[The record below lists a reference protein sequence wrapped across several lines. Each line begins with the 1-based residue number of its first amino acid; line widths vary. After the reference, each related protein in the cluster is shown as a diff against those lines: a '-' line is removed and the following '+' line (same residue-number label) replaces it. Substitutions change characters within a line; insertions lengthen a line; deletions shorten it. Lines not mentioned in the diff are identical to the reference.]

1 MTMVER
7 LRSKVLYKYE
17 LYLIK
22 ILPAIMAGLCLLNT
36 VLSYFCIDLPILSYI
51 GGISFLPLCFFYLSS
66 IVFKFCIYH
75 RLFIHYIALN
85 WVMNI
90 YDLYIGIPCGDRT
103 LLSIYLIITGIFIF
117 LIVYFRQKAKKN
129 GYKKILCEN
138 TQRNC

>member
-85 WVMNI
+85 WIMNV
-90 YDLYIGIPCGDRT
+90 YDLYIGIPCNDRT
-103 LLSIYLIITGIFIF
+103 LLSIYLIVTGIFIF

-129 GYKKILCEN
+129 GHKKVLCKN
-138 TQRNC
+138 TQGNC

>member
-1 MTMVER
+1 MVER
-7 LRSKVLYKYE
+7 LRSKVLYKCE

-36 VLSYFCIDLPILSYI
+36 VLSYFCIDLPVLSYI

-85 WVMNI
+85 WVMNV

-103 LLSIYLIITGIFIF
+103 LVKYLLDYNRYIH
-117 LIVYFRQKAKKN
+117 
-129 GYKKILCEN
+129 ILDCLL
-138 TQRNC
+138 